1 MSILVS
7 GKMKRQENILVDPCW
22 LSWIRV
28 NQRGKIEYKIGK
40 NLEQMWLVRDR
51 RKERMCVFSHK
62 RIRKVNQ

>member
-7 GKMKRQENILVDPCW
+7 EETKRQENILVDPCW

-28 NQRGKIEYKIGK
+28 NQRGKMGYKIGK
-40 NLEQMWLVRDR
+40 NLEQMWLVRDH
-51 RKERMCVFSHK
+51 RKERMCMFSHK

>member
-7 GKMKRQENILVDPCW
+7 EKTKRQENILVDPCW

-28 NQRGKIEYKIGK
+28 NQRGKMGYKIGK
-40 NLEQMWLVRDR
+40 NLEQMWLVRDH
-51 RKERMCVFSHK
+51 RKERMCMFSHK